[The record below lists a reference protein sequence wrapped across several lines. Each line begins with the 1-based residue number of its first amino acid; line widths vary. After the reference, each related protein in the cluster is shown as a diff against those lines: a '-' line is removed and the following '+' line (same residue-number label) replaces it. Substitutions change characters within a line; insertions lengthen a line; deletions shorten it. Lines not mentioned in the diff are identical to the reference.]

1 MSKQAV
7 IVAYGR
13 SAVCRAKKG
22 ALARSHPIDWSAQVL
37 CGVLDRVPEL
47 DEKSEDD
54 GA

>member
-37 CGVLDRVPEL
+37 CGVLTGSRSWIPVRSPT
-47 DEKSEDD
+47 
-54 GA
+54 